1 MSKKRN
7 YQGKDVDM
15 LTACR
20 TIAGSFTA
28 NITELSA
35 IRTGW
40 TVAYSSGLTTR
51 IDDII
56 STYLGLDARHDQRQ
70 ATAGVIAIQGP
81 AHRDLTF
88 FKTQVDTDFKKEP
101 LRHDEILRTL
111 GFTSYYKDVSKGNQ
125 EALVQLLY
133 FFKTNMTDALKTEIT
148 GKGMSI
154 ELINRI
160 MGFAEVFLQ
169 ANTTQEQSKGSSLE
183 LKAGAIEAFNETYNE
198 MIAICKIAASY
209 YRFEPL
215 KKALFTFA
223 QVQANQGGGTSNR
236 VPEPAPTPVQ

>member
-1 MSKKRN
+1 MKKTRN

-20 TIAGSFTA
+20 TIAGSFAA
-28 NITELSA
+28 NITELST

-40 TVAYSSGLTTR
+40 TADYSSGLITR
-51 IDDII
+51 IDNII
-56 STYLGLDARHDQRQ
+56 STYLGLDARHNQRQ
-70 ATAGVIAIQGP
+70 ATAAVIALQVP
-81 AHRDLTF
+81 AQRDLTF
-88 FKTQVDTDFKKEP
+88 FKAQVDSDFKKEP

-125 EALVQLLY
+125 ESMVQLLY

-160 MGFAEVFLQ
+160 LTYAEAFMQ
-169 ANTTQEQSKGSSLE
+169 ANTIQEQSKDSSIE
-183 LKAGAIEAFNETYNE
+183 LKAGAIEAFNETYDE

-215 KKALFTFA
+215 KKELFTFTR
-223 QVQANQGGGTSNR
+223 VQANQGGGTSNR

>member
-1 MSKKRN
+1 MKKTRN

-20 TIAGSFTA
+20 TIAGSFAA
-28 NITELSA
+28 NITELST

-40 TVAYSSGLTTR
+40 TAAYSSGLITR
-51 IDDII
+51 IDTTITD
-56 STYLGLDARHDQRQ
+56 YLGLDARHDQRE
-70 ATAGVIAIQGP
+70 ATAGVIALQVP
-81 AHRDLTF
+81 AQRDLTF
-88 FKTQVDTDFKKEP
+88 FKAQVDSDFKKEL

-125 EALVQLLY
+125 ESMVQLLY

-160 MGFAEVFLQ
+160 LTYAEAFMQ
-169 ANTTQEQSKGSSLE
+169 ANTTQEQTKDSSIE
-183 LKAGAIEAFNETYNE
+183 LKAGAIEAFNETYDE

-215 KKALFTFA
+215 KKDLFTFTR
-223 QVQANQGGGTSNR
+223 VQANQGGSTSNR
-236 VPEPAPTPVQ
+236 VPEPTPTPVQ